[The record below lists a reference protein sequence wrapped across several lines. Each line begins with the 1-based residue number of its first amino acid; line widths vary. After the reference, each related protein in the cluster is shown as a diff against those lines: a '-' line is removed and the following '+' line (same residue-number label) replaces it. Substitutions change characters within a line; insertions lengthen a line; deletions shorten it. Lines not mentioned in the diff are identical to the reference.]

1 MEINYFKI
9 KSWCKDNKYFI
20 AIMLLAAVLLLYHI
34 AYRSFWGDEKAVL
47 EYLSNSTGGFLAAY
61 WKYPDNHP
69 PLYYFLVLLA
79 SKILPWTE
87 LTIRLVSVLAGLG
100 IVWLIYVFTFHVT
113 RNKRMA
119 LLAAFFTAFSS
130 YFILISQMARYHS
143 LAAFLSL
150 LVFYFFYRLF
160 VEGYQERV
168 WRWYLAVMVL
178 VGYVD
183 YPHFIYV
190 VLFTNFLYFYRF
202 FCRRTITSIK
212 RWLVGQVA
220 VALLVMPAVIM
231 LLNRIFIQGDG
242 GFNKTNLLAN
252 SWISI
257 AAGILFHIYSFF
269 FGENIFP
276 WNYIVFSAGLAVLA
290 AMAVGLI
297 KALRKKIW
305 GVPQAFV
312 LLLTGALIIVNTIF
326 MNFADP
332 RYNFI
337 VYPKF
342 VFAAYPLWI
351 MSLVLCLSGFRSK
364 KVRVVIILLWAAV
377 ELVGLNNFYH
387 LNNYINAS
395 YFNDFKGYEFVKN
408 NSKVGDYLV
417 IDGNINMGTYNFY
430 KDKYFNKVT
439 VMPLNGL
446 AAFSQSKQ
454 PVRIWFFAAGSDGD
468 SIYSSVTAADQ
479 IPDGFKI
486 VDQFQSVPVDPILL
500 KLKRKLTGRQSYVYK
515 YGVYLLN
522 NK

>member
-1 MEINYFKI
+1 MEINYFKV
-9 KSWCKDNKYFI
+9 KNWCKDNKYFI
-20 AIMLLAAVLLLYHI
+20 AIMLLAAVLLLYRVS
-34 AYRSFWGDEKAVL
+34 ARSFWGDEKAVL
-47 EYLSNSTGGFLAAY
+47 EYLSSSMGGFLAAY

-87 LTIRLVSVLAGLG
+87 FTIRLVSILSGLG
-100 IVWLIYVFTFHVT
+100 IVWLVYIFTFRVT
-113 RNKRMA
+113 HEKRTA
-119 LLAAFFTAFSS
+119 LLASFFTAFSS
-130 YFILISQMARYHS
+130 YFVLISQMARYHS
-143 LAAFLSL
+143 LAGFLSL
-150 LVFYFFYRLF
+150 LIFYFFYQLF

-168 WRWYLAVMVL
+168 WRWYLAAMVL

-202 FCRRTITSIK
+202 FCRRPITSIK
-212 RWLVGQVA
+212 RWLVGQLA
-220 VALLVMPAVIM
+220 VAALVMPAVIM

-242 GFNKTNLLAN
+242 GFNKANLLAN
-252 SWISI
+252 SWIHI

-276 WNYIVFSAGLAVLA
+276 WNYAIFSIGLAVLLG
-290 AMAVGLI
+290 MTVGLVQ
-297 KALRKKIW
+297 ALRKKIW

-312 LLLTGALIIVNTIF
+312 LLLSGALIIVNTFF
-326 MNFADP
+326 MNFADS

-342 VFAAYPLWI
+342 GFVAYPLWV
-351 MSLVLCLSGFRSK
+351 MSFVLCLSGLRSK
-364 KVRVVIILLWAAV
+364 KVMAIIILLWAAV

-417 IDGNINMGTYNFY
+417 ISGSINMGTYNFY

-439 VMPLNGL
+439 TTSLNGL
-446 AAFSQSKQ
+446 SEFSHSQQ

-468 SIYSSVTAADQ
+468 SVYSSVTAADQ

-486 VDQFQSVPVDPILL
+486 ADQFQSVPVDLILL
-500 KLKRKLTGRQSYVYK
+500 KLKQKVTGRQSYIYK
-515 YGVYLLN
+515 YGVYLLT